1 MMNKMKSSPND
12 QARIRRAI
20 PARANSKRRQDGQSQ
35 EKGDSQQAQNGKQS
49 NDAQDGSNS
58 AQNQKSQ
65 EPQNGIGSQEGDKA
79 TKQAEALKAMGKIT
93 ELLGKRA
100 ENVKG
105 AVMVE
110 VGSTKQELKTPV
122 GQGQSTHA
130 EAGSEIHRD
139 EVPPIYEQFVQQYYE
154 KVRKSPSSSVNKQP

>member
-1 MMNKMKSSPND
+1 
-12 QARIRRAI
+12 
-20 PARANSKRRQDGQSQ
+20 
-35 EKGDSQQAQNGKQS
+35 
-49 NDAQDGSNS
+49 
-58 AQNQKSQ
+58 
-65 EPQNGIGSQEGDKA
+65 
-79 TKQAEALKAMGKIT
+79 MGKIT

-110 VGSTKQELKTPV
+110 VGSTKQQLKTPV

-154 KVRKSPSSSVNKQP
+154 KIRKTPPSPVSKQP